1 MTEKW
6 SLKTPSG
13 WSIPFDP
20 SANHSGTAPL
30 APSPGYSSEVA
41 APSGARPIV
50 PVDEARVRE
59 IVREALAADRRERFI
74 AAALTGLCANPDFG
88 SQPRH
93 FAEEAIIRADAVI
106 AELEK
111 GQT

>member
-1 MTEKW
+1 MTTGGKF
-6 SLKTPSG
+6 K
-13 WSIPFDP
+13 
-20 SANHSGTAPL
+20 H
-30 APSPGYSSEVA
+30 A
-41 APSGARPIV
+41 ATGARPIV

-74 AAALTGLCANPDFG
+74 AAALTGIYANPEWHAYRNG
-88 SQPRH
+88 
-93 FAEEAIIRADAVI
+93 AEAAILAADAVI

>member
-1 MTEKW
+1 MTAGGKF
-6 SLKTPSG
+6 K
-13 WSIPFDP
+13 
-20 SANHSGTAPL
+20 H
-30 APSPGYSSEVA
+30 A
-41 APSGARPIV
+41 ATGARPIV

-74 AAALTGLCANPDFG
+74 AAALTGIYATPEWPAYRNCAK
-88 SQPRH
+88 
-93 FAEEAIIRADAVI
+93 AAILAADAVI